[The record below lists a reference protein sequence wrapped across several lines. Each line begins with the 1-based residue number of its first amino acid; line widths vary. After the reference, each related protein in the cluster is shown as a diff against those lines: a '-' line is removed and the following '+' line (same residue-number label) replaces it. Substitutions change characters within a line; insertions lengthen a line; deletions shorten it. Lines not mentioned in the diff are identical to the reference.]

1 MAGQVYGRVAN
12 SLQNTLGTN
21 MVTSSAAA
29 LASGIWDHYS
39 LAQKKGAIALELESI
54 IAF

>member
-1 MAGQVYGRVAN
+1 MAGHVYGCVAN
-12 SLQNTLGTN
+12 SLQNTVGTN

-29 LASGIWDHYS
+29 LASGISDHYS
-39 LAQKKGAIALELESI
+39 LAQKKGAIALDLDSI